1 MAQMAQLSDPAAYL
15 CEIFWD
21 KVFMVGSLIPSKPYN
36 DDEALLARGSALFDD
51 VYASPVRKR
60 R

>member
-1 MAQMAQLSDPAAYL
+1 MAQLRGPAAYL

-21 KVFMVGSLIPSKPYN
+21 EVFMVGSFILSKPYN
-36 DDEALLARGSALFDD
+36 DDEARLARGSALFDD
-51 VYASPVRKR
+51 LYASPVRKR